1 MAKRVA
7 AEVLV
12 DLRRRLDR
20 LPPRDP
26 ERARLVR
33 NAAELYGISRPT
45 LYRLLQG
52 LLRPRAAHRAD
63 RGRPR
68 TIATQ
73 TLERYCELVAAL
85 KVRSENGK
93 GRRLSARRAIELL
106 ERYGVE
112 TPDGLVQAAAGELKR
127 ATVDRYL
134 ALWGLDHERVVRPPP
149 AVRFEARHS
158 NALWQLDL
166 SPSDLKQLERPSWVE
181 PGRGAPTLM
190 LFSVVDDRSG
200 LCYQEY
206 RCVYGEDIE
215 AALRFLFNAMSPKV
229 ELGLGLEGI
238 PEALYLDN
246 GPIGRSRLFRSVMDQ
261 LGVEVMTHMPAG
273 SDGRRPT
280 ARAKG
285 KVERAF
291 RTVKEAHETLYH
303 FHKPASEDEA
313 NQWLH
318 RYLVQYNAQP
328 HRGGQ
333 GSRLEDWHH
342 HLPDAGLRA
351 MCSWE
356 RFCAF
361 AREPERRKVG
371 SDARIT
377 VSGVIYELD
386 PDLAGETVI
395 LWWGLFDHDLYAEHG
410 EDRHGP
416 YRPLG
421 APVALERF
429 RRHRKSRREEKAER
443 IDGLAAR
450 IGLPRAALSGE
461 AVGSLVDAG
470 QSLSPLVRRP
480 FEDPDPFHEPAFAN
494 PIAAKR
500 AIADAFGTPLGRLS
514 PEQRAA
520 IDAILCETLER
531 RAVLARARPVIVD
544 DDGEESPCSAR

>member
-1 MAKRVA
+1 M
-7 AEVLV
+7 
-12 DLRRRLDR
+12 
-20 LPPRDP
+20 
-26 ERARLVR
+26 
-33 NAAELYGISRPT
+33 
-45 LYRLLQG
+45 
-52 LLRPRAAHRAD
+52 
-63 RGRPR
+63 
-68 TIATQ
+68 
-73 TLERYCELVAAL
+73 
-85 KVRSENGK
+85 
-93 GRRLSARRAIELL
+93 
-106 ERYGVE
+106 
-112 TPDGLVQAAAGELKR
+112 
-127 ATVDRYL
+127 
-134 ALWGLDHERVVRPPP
+134 
-149 AVRFEARHS
+149 
-158 NALWQLDL
+158 
-166 SPSDLKQLERPSWVE
+166 
-181 PGRGAPTLM
+181 
-190 LFSVVDDRSG
+190 
-200 LCYQEY
+200 
-206 RCVYGEDIE
+206 
-215 AALRFLFNAMSPKV
+215 RFLFNAMSPKV

-313 NQWLH
+313 NQWLR

-443 IDGLAAR
+443 IDDLAAR

-461 AVGSLVDAG
+461 AAGLLADAG
-470 QSLSPLVRRP
+470 RSLSPVARRP
-480 FEDPDPFHEPAFAN
+480 FDGPDPFHEPAFGN

-514 PEQRAA
+514 PDQRAA
-520 IDAILCETLER
+520 IDAILRETLER
-531 RAVLARARPVIVD
+531 RAVLARVRPVLAG